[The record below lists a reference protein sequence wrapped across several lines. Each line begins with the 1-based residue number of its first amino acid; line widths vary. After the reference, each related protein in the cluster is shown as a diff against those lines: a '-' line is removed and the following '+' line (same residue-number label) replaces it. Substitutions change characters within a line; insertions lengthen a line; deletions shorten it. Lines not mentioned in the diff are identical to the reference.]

1 MNEYLNEE
9 GKVITEEQILASAKK
24 SGITTEEVIELF
36 NLKLKTEDSGNT
48 NGTATTTANVAPTN
62 QAVNT
67 DSTLENGSS
76 ESQDPNLEENPFN
89 QKYVDFSS
97 GYDVS
102 KKRRIYEDEYTES
115 MAGQQYDQNGIT
127 GVYPESF
134 EEYAESISTS
144 LKQDEPMELGEEIVL
159 KTKVNDVVKEGEK
172 AAEGA
177 RKVVNAKTELSEKSD
192 IGVSYFNLVESRGSR
207 GGYELVPDVPRETRV
222 VGKNKRGRE
231 TTEYVNDYETDLKNS
246 FGSEAKYNQWKN
258 LEKKLGDESLN
269 KENLKD
275 LFNLEDV
282 DSNTKTTVVD
292 SAKKSAAEVYNR
304 NFSDEVLRES
314 QRFTFGNAETSEKIE
329 AERQKRQG
337 DEEDFKNKYG
347 RTLLTEETIGG
358 RTYTPNDTGKISRQ
372 RFI

>member
-89 QKYVDFSS
+89 QKYIDFSS

-127 GVYPESF
+127 GVYPKSF

-159 KTKVNDVVKEGEK
+159 KTKVNDVGPQ
-172 AAEGA
+172 
-177 RKVVNAKTELSEKSD
+177 RK
-192 IGVSYFNLVESRGSR
+192 
-207 GGYELVPDVPRETRV
+207 
-222 VGKNKRGRE
+222 
-231 TTEYVNDYETDLKNS
+231 
-246 FGSEAKYNQWKN
+246 
-258 LEKKLGDESLN
+258 
-269 KENLKD
+269 
-275 LFNLEDV
+275 
-282 DSNTKTTVVD
+282 
-292 SAKKSAAEVYNR
+292 
-304 NFSDEVLRES
+304 
-314 QRFTFGNAETSEKIE
+314 
-329 AERQKRQG
+329 
-337 DEEDFKNKYG
+337 
-347 RTLLTEETIGG
+347 
-358 RTYTPNDTGKISRQ
+358 
-372 RFI
+372 